1 MSVIRRP
8 LNTGAAGVSG
18 NGIVSSNYDPSTGT
32 ITFVFDNGGTT
43 QTSDLRAGTHVSF
56 TEPSLTYTN
65 SLLTGITYAG
75 GQTKTLSYVSGVLS
89 TIETVVTGTTVTK
102 TLNYT
107 NGVLTSITET

>member
-1 MSVIRRP
+1 MISLLLDSR
-8 LNTGAAGVSG
+8 LGASGPEG
-18 NGIVSSNYDPSTGT
+18 NGIASSSYGPSTGR
-32 ITFVFDNGGTT
+32 ITFVFTDATT
-43 QTSDLRAGTHVSF
+43 LQTSDLRAETHISF